1 MADLNKKKP
10 IIFDLRENPGG
21 DLHSAIDSAMLVLE
35 KDKKIVDI
43 KKSSRTKSYKS
54 LGNTVNSIS
63 PLYLWQDD
71 KTASAAEVF
80 IAALTQ
86 NGRAIS
92 IGKTTYG
99 KGTEQDIIEL
109 SDGSAIILTTGYLET
124 PDGTRYDKKGIVPA
138 YTIKTDSPK
147 TDHYLSKV
155 KELIRQ
161 KVSAKPPSPGKPEEK
176 EDKTLPAQKQSQET
190 DTPTPPQD
198 NHFICF
204 DRNFDTEND
213 AEIWTSVLRKSFN
226 KLDEQYLLQRNT
238 PEGVKFIV
246 CMGPYKSAGEADE
259 KHKKIS
265 EAINVSMFTQSFKNG
280 DFNIIEPEKEKTG
293 VRTVSTRGSAET
305 RTGIHPGTGGIW
317 AIQAGSYSSFDAAE
331 SAREELTQKYSSL
344 KMWVEISGGQKT
356 EIRYRLFIGPYN
368 EKNEDLLNDLKQ
380 KRIIREDAF
389 WYLRKEKPE

>member
-1 MADLNKKKP
+1 M
-10 IIFDLRENPGG
+10 
-21 DLHSAIDSAMLVLE
+21 
-35 KDKKIVDI
+35 
-43 KKSSRTKSYKS
+43 
-54 LGNTVNSIS
+54 
-63 PLYLWQDD
+63 
-71 KTASAAEVF
+71 
-80 IAALTQ
+80 
-86 NGRAIS
+86 
-92 IGKTTYG
+92 
-99 KGTEQDIIEL
+99 
-109 SDGSAIILTTGYLET
+109 
-124 PDGTRYDKKGIVPA
+124 
-138 YTIKTDSPK
+138 
-147 TDHYLSKV
+147 
-155 KELIRQ
+155 
-161 KVSAKPPSPGKPEEK
+161 
-176 EDKTLPAQKQSQET
+176 PAQKQSQET

-204 DRNFDTEND
+204 DRNFDTEKD